1 MRFLVTGTAGFIGFH
16 VASRILNEGH
26 EVVGV
31 DGFTDYYDVTL
42 KERRNAIL
50 TGHNGFSGER
60 LMLEDFAGLEHVWR
74 SYKPDVVIH
83 LAGQAGVRYS
93 LENPRA
99 YVDSNVT
106 GTFNLLELARAEP
119 VRHFML
125 ASTSSLYGANEKIP
139 FAETDLADHPLTLYA
154 ATKKATELM
163 SHSYA
168 HLFGIPVTA
177 FRFFTIYGTWGRPDM
192 AFFKFTR
199 NILEGKPIDVYNNG
213 DMRRDFTY
221 VADLVEAIW
230 RLQVVV
236 PEAPAA
242 RTRAPHA
249 GDTLSPQAIDSIS
262 PQAPWR
268 VVNIGGGSPVAL
280 MDFIAEI
287 EKACGKKAICNML
300 PMQPGDVPQ
309 TYASS
314 GLLEHLTEYKPSTPL
329 SEGIPEFVKWC
340 REYYGI

>member
-16 VASRILNEGH
+16 VANRLLDEGH
-26 EVVGV
+26 EVVGL

-42 KERRNAIL
+42 KERRESLLRAR
-50 TGHNGFSGER
+50 NGYFGER
-60 LMLEDFAGLEHVWR
+60 VMLEDFSRLEAIWR
-74 SYKPDVVIH
+74 EQQFDVVIH

-99 YVDSNVT
+99 YIDSNVT
-106 GTFNLLELARAEP
+106 GTFNLLELARARP

-125 ASTSSLYGANEKIP
+125 ASTSSVYGANEKIP
-139 FAETDLADHPLTLYA
+139 FCETDHADHPMTLYA

-168 HLFGIPVTA
+168 HLFNIPVTA
-177 FRFFTIYGTWGRPDM
+177 FRFFTIYGPWGRPDM

-199 NILEGKPIDVYNNG
+199 SILNGDPIDVYNNG

-221 VADLVEAIW
+221 IGDLVEAIW
-230 RLQVVV
+230 RLQSL
-236 PEAPAA
+236 APPLPLD
-242 RTRAPHA
+242 RPQTGNS
-249 GDTLSPQAIDSIS
+249 GDTVS

-280 MDFIAEI
+280 MDFIGAI
-287 EKACGKKAICNML
+287 EKACGRKANCNFM

-309 TYASS
+309 TFASAD
-314 GLLEHLTEYKPSTPL
+314 LLMELTGYKPSTTL
-329 SEGIPEFVKWC
+329 QSGISEFVAWY
-340 REYYGI
+340 RDYYGI